1 MKCPV
6 CQTEMFIDSTIEDKE
21 KNTETFNYKCPNPS
35 CSNYG
40 YKKEGE

>member
-1 MKCPV
+1 MKCPI

-21 KNTETFNYKCPNPS
+21 KGTETFVYKCPNS
-35 CSNYG
+35 NCSNYG